1 MTAAPDASPWLR
13 PVDAAADAALL
24 AELHAE
30 GFEAP
35 WPAEAMAAVLLGP
48 GVSGLLAG
56 DGVAADAML
65 LLRAVAGEAEVLTL
79 AVRVAARGRGLGA
92 ALLAAGARLAQA
104 AGAEVLWL
112 EVAQDN
118 PAALALYRR
127 AGFEP
132 AGRRPRYYARPDGV
146 AVDALLMRRPLNT
159 SVA

>member
-1 MTAAPDASPWLR
+1 MTAAPWLR
-13 PVDAAADAALL
+13 PADAADAALL

-30 GFEAP
+30 GFDSP

-56 DGVAADAML
+56 EAGAADAML
-65 LLRAVAGEAEVLTL
+65 LLRTVAGEAEVLTL
-79 AVRVAARGRGLGA
+79 AVRVTARGRGLGA
-92 ALLAAGARLAQA
+92 TLLAAGARLAQA